1 MRCKILVIAGILIA
15 GVLGPAQA
23 ADAGS
28 RYYCSADDSHVRFT
42 LESGF
47 DDDEGHGLNHFRG
60 ALMVKDPAVSPAFA
74 KRIFGSDHLTNRWSR
89 DGDLRLEVFDRGGG
103 DTGGET
109 LDLVVISMARS
120 KQAPSFGGTYVL
132 EIGDGSKAFNAEGRV
147 SCGTK

>member
-1 MRCKILVIAGILIA
+1 MRRKFITIAGLWIA
-15 GVLGPAQA
+15 GLFGTVQA

-60 ALMVKDPAVSPAFA
+60 ALMVKDPTVPPAFA

-89 DGDLRLEVFDRGGG
+89 DGDLRLEVFDGGG
-103 DTGGET
+103 KDTDGQT
-109 LDLVVISMARS
+109 LDLVVVAAQRD
-120 KQAPSFGGTYVL
+120 KQVETFGGTYAL
-132 EIGDGSKAFNAEGRV
+132 EIGGAKAFKAEGKV

>member
-1 MRCKILVIAGILIA
+1 MRRKIIIIAGILIA
-15 GVLGPAQA
+15 GLFGPAQA

-60 ALMVKDPAVSPAFA
+60 ALMIKDPTVSPAFE

-89 DGDLRLEVFDRGGG
+89 DGDLRLEVFDGGG
-103 DTGGET
+103 KDTGGET
-109 LDLVVISMARS
+109 LDLVVVAAAQG
-120 KQAPSFGGTYVL
+120 KAQAFGGTYAL
-132 EIGDGSKAFNAEGRV
+132 EIGGDSEAFNAEGKV